1 MILGFWVHVRL
12 VMAWVRIEEA
22 HERTVR
28 NKRHDART
36 LIFEGLEPSDP
47 EKDDNQAQTGH
58 SNGSAICS
66 RGNLENG
73 PNPGFRRLKLIDICR
88 STHLF
93 LNSLII
99 WLNDL
104 IALLLGRHR

>member
-1 MILGFWVHVRL
+1 MSGLL
-12 VMAWVRIEEA
+12 QQ
-22 HERTVR
+22 
-28 NKRHDART
+28 KARCPHPH
-36 LIFEGLEPSDP
+36 IEGLEPSDP

-73 PNPGFRRLKLIDICR
+73 PNPGFRCLKLIDICR
-88 STHLF
+88 SAHLF

>member
-1 MILGFWVHVRL
+1 MSGLLQQKARCPH
-12 VMAWVRIEEA
+12 A
-22 HERTVR
+22 H
-28 NKRHDART
+28 
-36 LIFEGLEPSDP
+36 IEGLEPSDP

-73 PNPGFRRLKLIDICR
+73 PNPGFRCLKLIDICR

-99 WLNDL
+99 WVNDL